1 MDALVE
7 DIGELGEDF
16 GMTRGYWVTIQFNSF
31 LGDYGWEILSVK
43 SYLFT
48 NMNLFRH
55 FFCVGNILPDILS
68 N

>member
-31 LGDYGWEILSVK
+31 LGDYGWEI
-43 SYLFT
+43 SYFQLKVT
-48 NMNLFRH
+48 YLQT
-55 FFCVGNILPDILS
+55 
-68 N
+68 